1 MLTGS
6 KLEIKWNRKQGLDR
20 EEITF
25 LNEWA
30 GKMLAKA
37 QEEDIPE
44 KIERFTK
51 LTAETNAYLNREKV
65 VVVKSTIPTIKR
77 FGFDLAVERAGMADF
92 GYKMV
97 EKLNGFYAIV
107 NEEGEIV
114 DWAKPVLVHFRGQK
128 YGNVRY
134 GEMNSQFNVE
144 IDGEPATIDEVDGED
159 NPWFEID
166 TTKCL

>member
-6 KLEIKWNRKQGLDR
+6 KLEIKWNKEQELSR
-20 EEITF
+20 EEIEF
-25 LNEWA
+25 LHEWSI
-30 GKMLAKA
+30 KMLAKA

-44 KIERFTK
+44 KIDRFAKLELGTK
-51 LTAETNAYLNREKV
+51 AYLTREKV

-77 FGFDLAVERAGMADF
+77 FGFDLAVERAAMADF

-107 NEEGEIV
+107 DSEGEIV
-114 DWAKPVLVHFRGQK
+114 DWAKPVLVHFNGQK

-134 GEMNSQFNVE
+134 GVLEMGFNVE
-144 IDGEPATIDEVDGED
+144 IDGEPGELNEHHD
-159 NPWFEID
+159 DRWYEFD